1 MNKLLPI
8 ILFLISLYGCETD
21 HTTRKLI
28 VNNSS
33 YTFQL
38 DYNNYWPTDSILN
51 FYPGDYKY
59 ILETH
64 KLGNH
69 PSKLPYPPCSMHSDD
84 TITVLI
90 ANYTFIGDFKDEYRW
105 DENTSGKRS
114 TIQQCSFTIT
124 DDDFQ

>member
-33 YTFQL
+33 HTFQL
-38 DYNNYWPTDSILN
+38 DYNNYWPTDSILT
-51 FYPGDYKY
+51 FYPEDYKY
-59 ILETH
+59 IVETQ

-69 PSKLPYPPCSMHSDD
+69 PKELPYPPCSMHSDD
-84 TITVLI
+84 TLTVLI
-90 ANYTFIGDFKDEYRW
+90 DDYTFIGNFKDEYRW
-105 DENTSGKRS
+105 DENTSGTRA
-114 TIQQCSFTIT
+114 TIQQCTFIIT
-124 DDDFQ
+124 DNDFQ